1 MSVPA
6 AGRIGVRR
14 RPKDRKDQIVE
25 AARQLIV
32 QRGYRN
38 VSMAEIAEAVGITAG
53 ALYRHFSNKAVLLGA
68 VIDKSFDD
76 VIAAS
81 SQCEM
86 NLGDVLAMACEQVVT
101 QRDTGALWWRESR
114 YLEPDTAARLRSR
127 LHDNNRTYQT
137 LIQAERPALPSVQA
151 QRLAW
156 GVQSILASPS
166 FHTSKLPHADFVA
179 LLSAACRSV
188 CTVELGPRPA
198 APAPPSRRNGV
209 LEPVS
214 KRESLLTHAIT
225 LFERNG
231 FEATSL
237 NEIGTA
243 AGVTGPN
250 LYSYFVSKAD
260 ILETAT
266 SRGVSAL
273 WLLLN
278 RVLRENDE
286 PAKALDDLVRGYIE
300 LALERTVLA
309 SLLLS
314 EQQNVDDVTR
324 NRQREYVAEWV
335 ALLRA
340 SRPAIDEPSAR
351 VLVHTALAVIHTMAQ
366 IGPEHDDPTF
376 ADDLAA
382 MATAVLFSHR
392 RHEFGSEVSRSPTNQ
407 LS

>member
-1 MSVPA
+1 MPVPA
-6 AGRIGVRR
+6 ATRTEVRR

-68 VIDKSFDD
+68 VIDTSFDD
-76 VIAAS
+76 LIAIT
-81 SQCEM
+81 SQHDL
-86 NLGDVLAMACEQVVT
+86 NLDGVLAMACEQVVAR
-101 QRDTGALWWRESR
+101 RDTGALWFRESR
-114 YLEPDTAARLRSR
+114 NLEPDTAARLRGR
-127 LHDNNRTYQT
+127 LRDNNRTYQS
-137 LIQAERPALPSVQA
+137 LIQAERPRLPSVQA

-166 FHTSKLPHADFVA
+166 FHTSKLPQADFVV
-179 LLSAACRSV
+179 LLSAACRSL
-188 CTVELGPRPA
+188 CAVELGPLP
-198 APAPPSRRNGV
+198 APAGRRQRHGV

-250 LYSYFVSKAD
+250 LYSYFASKAD

-278 RVLRENDE
+278 RVLRGNDE
-286 PAKALDDLVRGYIE
+286 PAEALCDLVRGYIQ

-314 EQQNVDDVTR
+314 EQQSVDDVTR
-324 NRQREYVAEWV
+324 NRQREYVAEWI

-340 SRPAIDEPSAR
+340 SRPAVGEQAAR
-351 VLVHTALAVIHTMAQ
+351 VLVHTALAVIHTMTQ
-366 IGPEHDDPTF
+366 IGREQDDPTF
-376 ADDLAA
+376 GDDLAA
-382 MATAVLFSHR
+382 MATAVLFSNA
-392 RHEFGSEVSRSPTNQ
+392 E
-407 LS
+407 

>member
-6 AGRIGVRR
+6 ASRTEVRR

-68 VIDKSFDD
+68 VIDTSFDD
-76 VIAAS
+76 LIAIT
-81 SQCEM
+81 SQRDL
-86 NLGDVLAMACEQVVT
+86 NLEGVLTMACEQVVT
-101 QRDTGALWWRESR
+101 RRDTGALWFRESR
-114 YLEPDTAARLRSR
+114 HLEPDTAARLRRR
-127 LHDNNRTYQT
+127 LRDNNRTYQN
-137 LIQAERPALPSVQA
+137 LIQSERPALLGVQA

-166 FHTSKLPHADFVA
+166 FHTSKLPNPDFVA
-179 LLSAACRSV
+179 LLSAACRSL
-188 CTVELGPRPA
+188 CSVELGPPPPP
-198 APAPPSRRNGV
+198 APAGLRQRNGV

-250 LYSYFVSKAD
+250 LYSYFASKAD

-278 RVLRENDE
+278 RVLRDNDE
-286 PAKALDDLVRGYIE
+286 PAEALCDLVRGYIE

-314 EQQNVDDVTR
+314 EQQSVDVVTR

-340 SRPAIDEPSAR
+340 SRLAIGEQAAR
-351 VLVHTALAVIHTMAQ
+351 VLVHTALAGFTPCPKSGESTTIPPSRT
-366 IGPEHDDPTF
+366 ISPPWRPRCCSPTF
-376 ADDLAA
+376 
-382 MATAVLFSHR
+382 
-392 RHEFGSEVSRSPTNQ
+392 E
-407 LS
+407 

>member
-1 MSVPA
+1 MPGPCEATAGPPA
-6 AGRIGVRR
+6 DHIGIRR

-32 QRGYRN
+32 ARGYRN
-38 VSMAEIAEAVGITAG
+38 VSMAEIADAVGITAG
-53 ALYRHFSNKAVLLGA
+53 ALYRHFVNKAVLLGA

-76 VIAAS
+76 AIAVT
-81 SQCEM
+81 SQGDPT
-86 NLGDVLAMACEQVVT
+86 LPDVLAMACEQAVT
-101 QRDTGALWWRESR
+101 RRDTGALWWRESR
-114 YLEPDTAARLRSR
+114 YLEPDTAARLRRR
-127 LHDNNRTYQT
+127 LRDNNRSYQT
-137 LIQAERPALPSVQA
+137 LIGAQRPGLPAVQA

-156 GVQSILASPS
+156 GVQSIMASPS
-166 FHTSKLPHADFVA
+166 FHTTKLPHADFVA
-179 LLSAACRSV
+179 LLTAACRSL
-188 CTVELGPRPA
+188 CAAELGSPVPARTRPQTA
-198 APAPPSRRNGV
+198 V

-237 NEIGTA
+237 NEIGMA

-250 LYSYFVSKAD
+250 LYSYFASKAD

-278 RVLRENDE
+278 RVLRSNDE
-286 PAKALDDLVRGYIE
+286 TSEALRDLVSGYIE

-314 EQQNVDDVTR
+314 EQQNVDDITR

-340 SRPAIDEPSAR
+340 SRPAVGEQAAR
-351 VLVHTALAVIHTMAQ
+351 VLVHTALAVIHNMTH
-366 IGPEHDDPTF
+366 IGREQSDPTF

-382 MATAVLFSHR
+382 MATAVLFTAV
-392 RHEFGSEVSRSPTNQ
+392 GTGV
-407 LS
+407 

>member
-6 AGRIGVRR
+6 ADRIGVRR

-25 AARQLIV
+25 AARQLIAE
-32 QRGYRN
+32 RGYRT

-68 VIDKSFDD
+68 VIEKSFDD
-76 VIAAS
+76 VIAAT
-81 SQCEM
+81 SQRDL
-86 NLGDVLAMACEQVVT
+86 NLQGVLTMACEQVVT
-101 QRDTGALWWRESR
+101 RRDTGALWWRESR
-114 YLEPDTAARLRSR
+114 YLEPDTAARLRRR
-127 LHDNNRTYQT
+127 LRDNNRSYQT
-137 LIQAERPALPSVQA
+137 LIEAERPCLPAVQA

-166 FHTSKLPHADFVA
+166 FHTTKLPHADFAA
-179 LLSAACRSV
+179 LLRAACRSL
-188 CTVELGPRPA
+188 CAAELDPPPPVPAQPRP
-198 APAPPSRRNGV
+198 RNGV

-231 FEATSL
+231 FDATSL
-237 NEIGTA
+237 NEIGMA

-250 LYSYFVSKAD
+250 LYSYFASKAD

-278 RVLRENDE
+278 RVLRDNDE
-286 PAKALDDLVRGYIE
+286 PAGALRDLVRGYIQ
-300 LALERTVLA
+300 LACERTVLA

-314 EQQNVDDVTR
+314 EQQNVDDLTR

-340 SRPAIDEPSAR
+340 SQPAIGEQAAR
-351 VLVHTALAVIHTMAQ
+351 VLVHTALAVIHNMTQ
-366 IGPEHDDPTF
+366 IGREQNDSTF

-382 MATAVLFSHR
+382 MATAVLSSHAD
-392 RHEFGSEVSRSPTNQ
+392 
-407 LS
+407 

>member
-6 AGRIGVRR
+6 ASHTGVRR

-38 VSMAEIAEAVGITAG
+38 VSMAEIADTVGITAG

-81 SQCEM
+81 SQHDM
-86 NLGDVLAMACEQVVT
+86 NLDDVLTMACEQVVT
-101 QRDTGALWWRESR
+101 RRDTGALWWRESR
-114 YLEPDTAARLRSR
+114 YLEPDTAARLRRR
-127 LHDNNRTYQT
+127 LRDSNRSYQN
-137 LIQAERPALPSVQA
+137 LIQTDRPSLPGVQA

-166 FHTSKLPHADFVA
+166 FHTSKLPHAEFVA
-179 LLSAACRSV
+179 LLSSACRSL
-188 CTVELGPRPA
+188 CAVELRPPP
-198 APAPPSRRNGV
+198 PAPTPPRRRNGV
-209 LEPVS
+209 LSPVS

-250 LYSYFVSKAD
+250 LYSYFAGKAD
-260 ILETAT
+260 ILEAATA
-266 SRGVSAL
+266 RGVSAL

-278 RVLRENDE
+278 RVLRDNDE
-286 PAKALDDLVRGYIE
+286 PAEALRDLVRGYIQ
-300 LALERTVLA
+300 LALEKTVLA

-314 EQQNVDDVTR
+314 EQQNVDDVAR

-351 VLVHTALAVIHTMAQ
+351 VLVRERNDAIV
-366 IGPEHDDPTF
+366 
-376 ADDLAA
+376 
-382 MATAVLFSHR
+382 
-392 RHEFGSEVSRSPTNQ
+392 
-407 LS
+407 

>member
-6 AGRIGVRR
+6 VSRSEVRR

-68 VIDKSFDD
+68 VIDTSFDD
-76 VIAAS
+76 LIAIT
-81 SQCEM
+81 SQRDR
-86 NLGDVLAMACEQVVT
+86 NLEGVLTMACEQVVAR
-101 QRDTGALWWRESR
+101 RDTGALWFRESR
-114 YLEPDTAARLRSR
+114 HLEPDTAARLRRR
-127 LHDNNRTYQT
+127 LRDNNRTYQS
-137 LIQAERPALPSVQA
+137 LLQAERPALAGVQA

-166 FHTSKLPHADFVA
+166 FHTSKLPNADFVA
-179 LLSAACRSV
+179 LLSAACRSL
-188 CTVELGPRPA
+188 CAVELGPPPPPA
-198 APAPPSRRNGV
+198 LAGLRQRNGV

-214 KRESLLTHAIT
+214 KRESLLTHATT
-225 LFERNG
+225 LFECNG

-250 LYSYFVSKAD
+250 LYSYFASKAD

-273 WLLLN
+273 WLLLK
-278 RVLRENDE
+278 RVLRDNDE
-286 PAKALDDLVRGYIE
+286 PAEALCDLVRGYIQ

-314 EQQNVDDVTR
+314 EQQSVDDVTR

-340 SRPAIDEPSAR
+340 SRPGVGEQAAR
-351 VLVHTALAVIHTMAQ
+351 VLVHTALAVIHTMTQ
-366 IGPEHDDPTF
+366 IGQEQDDPTF
-376 ADDLAA
+376 TDDLAA
-382 MATAVLFSHR
+382 MASAVLFSHA
-392 RHEFGSEVSRSPTNQ
+392 E
-407 LS
+407 

>member
-6 AGRIGVRR
+6 VTVRR
-14 RPKDRKDQIVE
+14 RPKDRKDQIVD

-32 QRGYRN
+32 ARGYRN

-76 VIAAS
+76 VIVDS
-81 SQCEM
+81 EQRGLILQ
-86 NLGDVLAMACEQVVT
+86 NVLTMACEQVVT
-101 QRDTGALWWRESR
+101 RRDIGALWWRESR
-114 YLEPDTAARLRSR
+114 YLEPDTAARLRGR
-127 LHDNNRTYQT
+127 LRDNNHSYQT
-137 LIQAERPALPSVQA
+137 LIQAERPALAGAQA

-166 FHTSKLPHADFVA
+166 FHTSKLPDAEFVA
-179 LLSAACRSV
+179 LLSAACRAL
-188 CTVELGPRPA
+188 CAVELR
-198 APAPPSRRNGV
+198 PAPPPAPARRRRRNGV

-214 KRESLLTHAIT
+214 KRESLLTHAVT

-250 LYSYFVSKAD
+250 LYSYFASKAD

-278 RVLRENDE
+278 RVLRDNDE
-286 PAKALDDLVRGYIE
+286 PAEALGDLVRGYIE
-300 LALERTVLA
+300 LALEQTVLA

-314 EQQNVDDVTR
+314 DQQNVDDVTR
-324 NRQREYVAEWV
+324 NLQREYVAEWV
-335 ALLRA
+335 ALVRA
-340 SRPAIDEPSAR
+340 SRPAIGERAAR
-351 VLVHTALAVIHTMAQ
+351 VLVHTALAVIHNMTQ
-366 IGPEHDDPTF
+366 IGREQDDPTF
-376 ADDLAA
+376 TDDLAA
-382 MATAVLFSHR
+382 MATAVLFLPR
-392 RHEFGSEVSRSPTNQ
+392 
-407 LS
+407 

>member
-6 AGRIGVRR
+6 ASRTEVRR

-76 VIAAS
+76 LITITG
-81 SQCEM
+81 ERD
-86 NLGDVLAMACEQVVT
+86 LDLEDVLTKACERVVT
-101 QRDTGALWWRESR
+101 RRDTGALWWRESR
-114 YLEPDTAARLRSR
+114 YLEPDTAARLRRR
-127 LHDNNRTYQT
+127 LRDNNRTYQS
-137 LIQAERPALPSVQA
+137 LIQAERPSLPSVQA

-179 LLSAACRSV
+179 LLSAACCSLRAV
-188 CTVELGPRPA
+188 QLGPPPPPVPA
-198 APAPPSRRNGV
+198 QPERRNGG

-214 KRESLLTHAIT
+214 KRESLLSHAIT

-250 LYSYFVSKAD
+250 LYSYFASKAD
-260 ILETAT
+260 LLETAT
-266 SRGVSAL
+266 SRGVGAL

-278 RVLRENDE
+278 RVLRDNDE
-286 PAKALDDLVRGYIE
+286 PAEALCDLVRGYIQ
-300 LALERTVLA
+300 LACERTVLA

-340 SRPAIDEPSAR
+340 SRPAIGEQAAR
-351 VLVHTALAVIHTMAQ
+351 VLVHTALAVIHTVAQ
-366 IGPEHDDPTF
+366 IGREHDDPTF

-382 MATAVLFSHR
+382 MTTAVLFSHA
-392 RHEFGSEVSRSPTNQ
+392 E
-407 LS
+407 

>member
-6 AGRIGVRR
+6 ASHIGVRR

-25 AARQLIV
+25 AARQLIAA
-32 QRGYRN
+32 RGYRN
-38 VSMAEIAEAVGITAG
+38 VSMAEIAKAVGITAG
-53 ALYRHFSNKAVLLGA
+53 ALYRHFSTKAVLLGA
-68 VIDKSFDD
+68 VIDTSFDD
-76 VIAAS
+76 VIVGTD
-81 SQCEM
+81 QCDL
-86 NLGDVLAMACEQVVT
+86 NLQDVLTMACEQVVT
-101 QRDTGALWWRESR
+101 RRDTGALWWRESR
-114 YLEPDTAARLRSR
+114 YLDADTGARLRRR
-127 LHDNNRTYQT
+127 LRDNNRSYQS
-137 LIQAERPALPSVQA
+137 LIEAERPCLPALQA

-166 FHTSKLPHADFVA
+166 FHTTKLPHADFVA
-179 LLSAACRSV
+179 LLTAACRAL
-188 CTVELGPRPA
+188 CAAELRSSPPVPA
-198 APAPPSRRNGV
+198 EPEQRSSV

-250 LYSYFVSKAD
+250 LYSYFASKAD

-278 RVLRENDE
+278 RVLRDNDE
-286 PAKALDDLVRGYIE
+286 PARALHDLVRGYIQ
-300 LALERTVLA
+300 LTHERTVLA

-335 ALLRA
+335 ALVRA
-340 SRPAIDEPSAR
+340 SRPAMVNRWHVCWCTP
-351 VLVHTALAVIHTMAQ
+351 HW
-366 IGPEHDDPTF
+366 P
-376 ADDLAA
+376 
-382 MATAVLFSHR
+382 
-392 RHEFGSEVSRSPTNQ
+392 
-407 LS
+407 

>member
-6 AGRIGVRR
+6 AAIRR

-32 QRGYRN
+32 QSGYRN

-68 VIDKSFDD
+68 VIDKSFDE
-76 VIAAS
+76 VIQAT
-81 SQCEM
+81 SQRD
-86 NLGDVLAMACEQVVT
+86 LSLADVLAMACEQAVT
-101 QRDTGALWWRESR
+101 RRDTGALWLRESR
-114 YLEPDTAARLRSR
+114 YLEPETAARLRGR
-127 LHDNNRTYQT
+127 LRHTNRSYQN
-137 LIQAERPALPSVQA
+137 LIQAERPSLPSVQA

-156 GVQSILASPS
+156 GFQSILASPS
-166 FHTSKLPHADFVA
+166 FHTSKLPHTEFVA
-179 LLSAACRSV
+179 LLSAACCALCAV
-188 CTVELGPRPA
+188 DLGPPPPP
-198 APAPPSRRNGV
+198 APARPRRRNGV

-237 NEIGTA
+237 SEIGTA

-250 LYSYFVSKAD
+250 LYSYFASKAD
-260 ILETAT
+260 ILAIAT

-278 RVLRENDE
+278 RVLHDNDE
-286 PAKALDDLVRGYIE
+286 PAKALGDLVRGYIE
-300 LALERTVLA
+300 LALAQTVLA

-314 EQQNVDDVTR
+314 EQQNVDDITR

-340 SRPAIDEPSAR
+340 ARPTIGEQAAR
-351 VLVHTALAVIHTMAQ
+351 MLVHTSLAVIHTMAP
-366 IGPEHDDPTF
+366 IGREHDDPTF
-376 ADDLAA
+376 AEDLAA
-382 MATAVLFSHR
+382 MATAVLFCH
-392 RHEFGSEVSRSPTNQ
+392 
-407 LS
+407 

>member
-1 MSVPA
+1 MSVPVA
-6 AGRIGVRR
+6 TVRR

-68 VIDKSFDD
+68 VIEKSFDD
-76 VIAAS
+76 VIAATD
-81 SQCEM
+81 QPDA
-86 NLGDVLAMACEQVVT
+86 NLDDVLTVACEQVVT
-101 QRDTGALWWRESR
+101 RRDTGTLWWRESR
-114 YLEPDTAARLRSR
+114 YLEPDTAARLRRR
-127 LHDNNRTYQT
+127 LRDSNRTYQA
-137 LIQAERPALPSVQA
+137 LIQTDRPSLPGVQA

-156 GVQSILASPS
+156 GVQSILASPG
-166 FHTSKLPHADFVA
+166 FHTSKLPHAEFVV
-179 LLSAACRSV
+179 LLSTACRAL
-188 CTVELGPRPA
+188 CAVELGPPSPPARPR
-198 APAPPSRRNGV
+198 RRNSV

-214 KRESLLTHAIT
+214 KREILLMHAVA
-225 LFERNG
+225 LFEHNG

-250 LYSYFVSKAD
+250 LYSYFASKAD

-286 PAKALDDLVRGYIE
+286 PAEALRDLVRGYIQ
-300 LALERTVLA
+300 LALERTILV

-314 EQQNVDDVTR
+314 EQRSVDEVTR
-324 NRQREYVAEWV
+324 SRQREYVAEWV

-340 SRPAIDEPSAR
+340 SKPAIDEPSAR

-366 IGPEHDDPTF
+366 IEREQHDSGL
-376 ADDLAA
+376 ADDLAE
-382 MATAVLFSHR
+382 MAIAVLFSR
-392 RHEFGSEVSRSPTNQ
+392 
-407 LS
+407 

>member
-1 MSVPA
+1 MSAPA
-6 AGRIGVRR
+6 AGRMRVVRR

-68 VIDKSFDD
+68 VIDTSFDD
-76 VIAAS
+76 VIAVAS
-81 SQCEM
+81 QRDLSLQ
-86 NLGDVLAMACEQVVT
+86 DVLALACEQVVT
-101 QRDTGALWWRESR
+101 RPDTGALWWRESR
-114 YLEPDTAARLRSR
+114 YLEPDTAARLRGR
-127 LHDNNRTYQT
+127 LRDSNRSYQS
-137 LIQAERPALPSVQA
+137 LIEAQRPRLPAVQT

-156 GVQSILASPS
+156 GIQSILASPS
-166 FHTSKLPHADFVA
+166 FHTTKLPHAEFVA
-179 LLSAACRSV
+179 LLRAACRSL
-188 CTVELGPRPA
+188 CAAELGPAPVPARPR
-198 APAPPSRRNGV
+198 RRNGV

-250 LYSYFVSKAD
+250 LYSYFASKAD
-260 ILETAT
+260 ILETAS

-278 RVLRENDE
+278 RVLRNNDE
-286 PAKALDDLVRGYIE
+286 PAEALRDLVRGYIQ
-300 LALERTVLA
+300 LACERTVLA

-340 SRPAIDEPSAR
+340 SRPTISEQAAR
-351 VLVHTALAVIHTMAQ
+351 VLVHTALAVIHNMTQ
-366 IGPEHDDPTF
+366 IGREQDDPTF

-382 MATAVLFSHR
+382 MATAVLFS
-392 RHEFGSEVSRSPTNQ
+392 Q
-407 LS
+407 AD

>member
-1 MSVPA
+1 MAGPYEAAAGPA
-6 AGRIGVRR
+6 ADRIGIRR
-14 RPKDRKDQIVE
+14 RPKDRKEQIVE

-32 QRGYRN
+32 ARGYRN
-38 VSMAEIAEAVGITAG
+38 VSMADIAEAVGITAG

-68 VIDKSFDD
+68 VIDQSFDD
-76 VIAAS
+76 ATAVTDQRGLA
-81 SQCEM
+81 
-86 NLGDVLAMACEQVVT
+86 LPDVLALACEQAVT
-101 QRDTGALWWRESR
+101 RRDTGALWWRESR
-114 YLEPDTAARLRSR
+114 YLEPDTASRLRRR
-127 LHDNNRTYQT
+127 LRDNNRSYQT
-137 LIQAERPALPSVQA
+137 LIEVQRPGLPAVQT

-156 GVQSILASPS
+156 GVQSIMASPS
-166 FHTSKLPHADFVA
+166 FHTTKLPHADFAA
-179 LLSAACRSV
+179 LLTAACRSL
-188 CTVELGPRPA
+188 CAAELG
-198 APAPPSRRNGV
+198 APPPVPARQRSNHNV

-225 LFERNG
+225 LFEHNG

-237 NEIGTA
+237 NEIGMA

-250 LYSYFVSKAD
+250 LYSYFASKAD

-278 RVLRENDE
+278 RVLRTNDE
-286 PAKALDDLVRGYIE
+286 AAEALHDLVRGYIE

-340 SRPAIDEPSAR
+340 SRPAVGEHAAR
-351 VLVHTALAVIHTMAQ
+351 VLVHTALAVIHNMTH
-366 IGPEHDDPTF
+366 IGRDQDDPTF
-376 ADDLAA
+376 GDDLAA
-382 MATAVLFSHR
+382 MATAVLFADT
-392 RHEFGSEVSRSPTNQ
+392 ESR
-407 LS
+407 

>member
-1 MSVPA
+1 MNADPA
-6 AGRIGVRR
+6 ADRIGIRR

-32 QRGYRN
+32 ERGYRN

-68 VIDKSFDD
+68 VIDASFDD
-76 VIAAS
+76 VIQAT
-81 SQCEM
+81 SQRDM
-86 NLGDVLAMACEQVVT
+86 SLHDVLVMACEQVVT
-101 QRDTGALWWRESR
+101 RRDTGALWWRESR
-114 YLEPDTAARLRSR
+114 HLEPDTAARLRRR
-127 LHDNNRTYQT
+127 LRDSNRSYQT
-137 LIQAERPALPSVQA
+137 LLQAERPALPAVQA

-166 FHTSKLPHADFVA
+166 FHTPKVPHAEFVA
-179 LLSAACRSV
+179 LLSAACRAL
-188 CTVELGPRPA
+188 CAVELRPQC
-198 APAPPSRRNGV
+198 APASPRRRNGA
-209 LEPVS
+209 LKPVS
-214 KRESLLTHAIT
+214 KRESLLTHAVT

-250 LYSYFVSKAD
+250 LYSYFANKTD

-278 RVLRENDE
+278 RVLRDNSE
-286 PAKALDDLVRGYIE
+286 PADALGDLVRGYIE
-300 LALERTVLA
+300 LAWEQTVLV

-314 EQQNVDDVTR
+314 EQQNVDDITR
-324 NRQREYVAEWV
+324 NLQREYVAEWV

-340 SRPAIDEPSAR
+340 SRPAIGEQAAR
-351 VLVHTALAVIHTMAQ
+351 VLVHTALAVMHTMAQ
-366 IGPEHDDPTF
+366 IGREQDDPTF

-382 MATAVLFSHR
+382 MATAVLFSH
-392 RHEFGSEVSRSPTNQ
+392 
-407 LS
+407 

>member
-6 AGRIGVRR
+6 ATRTEVRR
-14 RPKDRKDQIVE
+14 RPKDRKGQIVE

-68 VIDKSFDD
+68 VIDTSFDD
-76 VIAAS
+76 LIAIT
-81 SQCEM
+81 SQHDM
-86 NLGDVLAMACEQVVT
+86 NLDGVLATACEQVVAR
-101 QRDTGALWWRESR
+101 RDTGALWFRESR
-114 YLEPDTAARLRSR
+114 NLEPDTATRLRRR
-127 LHDNNRTYQT
+127 LRDNNRTYQS
-137 LIQAERPALPSVQA
+137 LIQAERPRLPSVQA

-166 FHTSKLPHADFVA
+166 FHTSKLPNTDFVA
-179 LLSAACRSV
+179 LLSAACRSL
-188 CTVELGPRPA
+188 CAVELGPLP
-198 APAPPSRRNGV
+198 APAGRRQRHGV

-250 LYSYFVSKAD
+250 LYSYFASKAD

-278 RVLRENDE
+278 RVLRGNDE
-286 PAKALDDLVRGYIE
+286 PAEALCDLVRGYIQ

-324 NRQREYVAEWV
+324 NRQREYVAEWI
-335 ALLRA
+335 ALLRV
-340 SRPAIDEPSAR
+340 SRPAIGEQAAR
-351 VLVHTALAVIHTMAQ
+351 VLVHTALAVIHTMTQ
-366 IGPEHDDPTF
+366 IGREQDDPTF
-376 ADDLAA
+376 GDDLAA
-382 MATAVLFSHR
+382 MATAVLFSNA
-392 RHEFGSEVSRSPTNQ
+392 E
-407 LS
+407 

>member
-6 AGRIGVRR
+6 VTVRR
-14 RPKDRKDQIVE
+14 RPKDRKDQIVD

-32 QRGYRN
+32 ARGYRN

-76 VIAAS
+76 VIVATD
-81 SQCEM
+81 QRD
-86 NLGDVLAMACEQVVT
+86 LILQDVLTMACEQVVT
-101 QRDTGALWWRESR
+101 RRDTGALWWRESR
-114 YLEPDTAARLRSR
+114 YLEADTGARLRRR
-127 LHDNNRTYQT
+127 LRDNNRSYQS
-137 LIQAERPALPSVQA
+137 LIEAERPRLPAAQA

-166 FHTSKLPHADFVA
+166 FHTTKLPHADFVA
-179 LLSAACRSV
+179 LLRAACRSL
-188 CTVELGPRPA
+188 CAAELGPPPPP
-198 APAPPSRRNGV
+198 APARPRQRHGV

-231 FEATSL
+231 FQATSL

-250 LYSYFVSKAD
+250 LYSYFASKAD

-278 RVLRENDE
+278 RVLRDNDE
-286 PAKALDDLVRGYIE
+286 PAGALRDLVRGYIQ
-300 LALERTVLA
+300 LALDRTVLA

-340 SRPAIDEPSAR
+340 SRPAIGERAAR
-351 VLVHTALAVIHTMAQ
+351 VLVHTALAVIHNMTQ
-366 IGPEHDDPTF
+366 IGREQHDPTF

-382 MATAVLFSHR
+382 MATAVLFSPA
-392 RHEFGSEVSRSPTNQ
+392 E
-407 LS
+407 

>member
-1 MSVPA
+1 VAAGPA
-6 AGRIGVRR
+6 AELVGIRR

-32 QRGYRN
+32 ARGYRN

-53 ALYRHFSNKAVLLGA
+53 ALYRHFANKAVLLGA
-68 VIDKSFDD
+68 VIDSSFDD
-76 VIAAS
+76 AVAVTC
-81 SQCEM
+81 QRE
-86 NLGDVLAMACEQVVT
+86 LTLPDVLALACEQAVT
-101 QRDTGALWWRESR
+101 RRDTGALWWRESR
-114 YLEPDTAARLRSR
+114 YLERDTATRLRRR
-127 LHDNNRTYQT
+127 LRDNNRSYQA
-137 LIQAERPALPSVQA
+137 LIEAQRPDLPAVQT

-156 GVQSILASPS
+156 GVQSIMASPS
-166 FHTSKLPHADFVA
+166 FHATKLPHADFVA
-179 LLSAACRSV
+179 LLTVACRSL
-188 CTVELGPRPA
+188 CAAELGPPA
-198 APAPPSRRNGV
+198 AELPRPRTAA

-214 KRESLLTHAIT
+214 KRESLLAHAIT

-231 FEATSL
+231 FDATSL
-237 NEIGTA
+237 NEIGMA

-250 LYSYFVSKAD
+250 LYSYFASKAD

-266 SRGVSAL
+266 ARGVSAL

-278 RVLRENDE
+278 RVLRANDG
-286 PAKALDDLVRGYIE
+286 AAQALHDLVRGYIE

-314 EQQNVDDVTR
+314 EQQNIDDVTR

-340 SRPAIDEPSAR
+340 SRPAVGEQAAR
-351 VLVHTALAVIHTMAQ
+351 VLVHTALAVIHNMTH
-366 IGPEHDDPTF
+366 IGREQSDPTF

-382 MATAVLFSHR
+382 MATAVLFS
-392 RHEFGSEVSRSPTNQ
+392 PTG
-407 LS
+407 

>member
-1 MSVPA
+1 VSVPA
-6 AGRIGVRR
+6 VTVRR
-14 RPKDRKDQIVE
+14 RPKDRKDQIVD

-32 QRGYRN
+32 ARGYRN

-76 VIAAS
+76 VIVDS
-81 SQCEM
+81 EQRGLILQ
-86 NLGDVLAMACEQVVT
+86 NVLTMACEQVVT
-101 QRDTGALWWRESR
+101 RRDIGALWWRESR
-114 YLEPDTAARLRSR
+114 YLEPDTAARLRGR
-127 LHDNNRTYQT
+127 LRDNNHSYQT
-137 LIQAERPALPSVQA
+137 LIQAERPALAGAQA

-166 FHTSKLPHADFVA
+166 FHTSKLPDAEFVA
-179 LLSAACRSV
+179 LLSAACRAL
-188 CTVELGPRPA
+188 CAVELR
-198 APAPPSRRNGV
+198 PAPPPAPARRRRRNGV

-214 KRESLLTHAIT
+214 KRESLLTHAVT

-250 LYSYFVSKAD
+250 LYSYFASKAD

-278 RVLRENDE
+278 RVLRDNDE
-286 PAKALDDLVRGYIE
+286 PAEALGDLVRGYIE
-300 LALERTVLA
+300 LALEQTVLA

-324 NRQREYVAEWV
+324 NLQREYVAEWV
-335 ALLRA
+335 ALVRA
-340 SRPAIDEPSAR
+340 SRPAIGERAAR
-351 VLVHTALAVIHTMAQ
+351 VLVHTALAVIHNMTQ
-366 IGPEHDDPTF
+366 IGREQDDPTF
-376 ADDLAA
+376 TDDLAA
-382 MATAVLFSHR
+382 MATAVLFLPR
-392 RHEFGSEVSRSPTNQ
+392 
-407 LS
+407 

>member
-1 MSVPA
+1 LPGPSEA
-6 AGRIGVRR
+6 TAGPPVDQIGIRR

-32 QRGYRN
+32 ARGYRN

-76 VIAAS
+76 AIAGT
-81 SQCEM
+81 SQRDLSLPDM
-86 NLGDVLAMACEQVVT
+86 LALACERAVT

-114 YLEPDTAARLRSR
+114 YLEPDTAARLRRR
-127 LHDNNRTYQT
+127 LRDNNRSYQN
-137 LIQAERPALPSVQA
+137 LIEAQRPGMPGVQA

-156 GVQSILASPS
+156 GVQSIMASPS
-166 FHTSKLPHADFVA
+166 FHATKLADADFVA
-179 LLSAACRSV
+179 LLTAACRSL
-188 CTVELGPRPA
+188 CAAELGSPSPVPERPRTHM
-198 APAPPSRRNGV
+198 

-214 KRESLLTHAIT
+214 KRESLLAHAIT

-237 NEIGTA
+237 NEIGTT

-250 LYSYFVSKAD
+250 LYSYFESKAD

-266 SRGVSAL
+266 ARGVSAL

-278 RVLRENDE
+278 RVLRANDE
-286 PAKALDDLVRGYIE
+286 AAEALRDLVSGYIQ

-340 SRPAIDEPSAR
+340 SRPTVGEQAAR
-351 VLVHTALAVIHTMAQ
+351 VLVHTALAVIHNMTH
-366 IGPEHDDPTF
+366 IGRDQNDPAF

-382 MATAVLFSHR
+382 MSTAVLFAAV
-392 RHEFGSEVSRSPTNQ
+392 G
-407 LS
+407 

>member
-6 AGRIGVRR
+6 VTVRR
-14 RPKDRKDQIVE
+14 RPKDRKDQIVD

-32 QRGYRN
+32 ARGYRN

-53 ALYRHFSNKAVLLGA
+53 ALYRHFSNKAMLLGA

-76 VIAAS
+76 VIAGTN
-81 SQCEM
+81 QRD
-86 NLGDVLAMACEQVVT
+86 LILQDVLTIACEQVVT
-101 QRDTGALWWRESR
+101 RRDTGALWWRESR
-114 YLEPDTAARLRSR
+114 YLEADTGARLRRR
-127 LHDNNRTYQT
+127 LRDNNRSYQS
-137 LIQAERPALPSVQA
+137 LIEAERPSLPAAQA

-166 FHTSKLPHADFVA
+166 FHTTKLPHADFVA
-179 LLSAACRSV
+179 LLRAACRSL
-188 CTVELGPRPA
+188 CAAELGPPP
-198 APAPPSRRNGV
+198 APARPRQRNGV

-225 LFERNG
+225 LFERSG

-250 LYSYFVSKAD
+250 LYSYFASKAD

-278 RVLRENDE
+278 RVLRDNDE
-286 PAKALDDLVRGYIE
+286 PAGALRDLVRGYIQ
-300 LALERTVLA
+300 LAMERTVLA

-340 SRPAIDEPSAR
+340 SRPAIGEQAAR
-351 VLVHTALAVIHTMAQ
+351 VLVHTALDVIHNMTQ
-366 IGPEHDDPTF
+366 IGREQNDPTF

-382 MATAVLFSHR
+382 MATAVLFSHA
-392 RHEFGSEVSRSPTNQ
+392 E
-407 LS
+407 

>member
-76 VIAAS
+76 LIAIT
-81 SQCEM
+81 SQPDP
-86 NLGDVLAMACEQVVT
+86 NLNDVLTMACEQAVT
-101 QRDTGALWWRESR
+101 RRDTGALWWRESR
-114 YLEPDTAARLRSR
+114 YLEPDTAARLRRR
-127 LHDNNRTYQT
+127 LRDNNRTYQT

-156 GVQSILASPS
+156 GLQSILASPS
-166 FHTSKLPHADFVA
+166 FHTSKLPHTDFVA
-179 LLSAACRSV
+179 LLSTACRSL
-188 CTVELGPRPA
+188 CAAHLGP
-198 APAPPSRRNGV
+198 PAPPAPARPRRRNGL

-250 LYSYFVSKAD
+250 LYSYFASKAD

-278 RVLRENDE
+278 RVLRDNGE
-286 PAKALDDLVRGYIE
+286 PAEALCALVTGYIR

-314 EQQNVDDVTR
+314 EQRNVDDVTR

-335 ALLRA
+335 ALLRS
-340 SRPAIDEPSAR
+340 SRPGIDEPSAR
-351 VLVHTALAVIHTMAQ
+351 VLVHTALAVIHTMVQ
-366 IGPEHDDPTF
+366 IGREQDDPTF

-382 MATAVLFSHR
+382 MATAVLFSH
-392 RHEFGSEVSRSPTNQ
+392 
-407 LS
+407 

>member
-1 MSVPA
+1 MSAPA
-6 AGRIGVRR
+6 AGRMGVRR

-32 QRGYRN
+32 ARGYRN

-76 VIAAS
+76 VIADTD
-81 SQCEM
+81 QRDL
-86 NLGDVLAMACEQVVT
+86 NLQDVLTMACEQVVT
-101 QRDTGALWWRESR
+101 RRDTGALWWRESR
-114 YLEPDTAARLRSR
+114 YLEPDTAARLRRR
-127 LHDNNRTYQT
+127 LRDNNRSYQS
-137 LIQAERPALPSVQA
+137 LIEAERPGLPVAQA

-166 FHTSKLPHADFVA
+166 FHTTKLPHADFVA
-179 LLSAACRSV
+179 LLRAACRSL
-188 CTVELGPRPA
+188 CAAELGPPPPPVPARP
-198 APAPPSRRNGV
+198 RQRNGV

-250 LYSYFVSKAD
+250 LYSYFASKAD

-278 RVLRENDE
+278 RVLRDNDE
-286 PAKALDDLVRGYIE
+286 PAEALRDLVRGYIQ

-340 SRPAIDEPSAR
+340 SRPAIGEQAAR
-351 VLVHTALAVIHTMAQ
+351 VLVHTALAVIHNMTQ
-366 IGPEHDDPTF
+366 IGREQNDPTF

-382 MATAVLFSHR
+382 MATAVLFSHV
-392 RHEFGSEVSRSPTNQ
+392 E
-407 LS
+407 